1 MTEAKRPAK
10 SASKPRVRRLGRVD
24 VPSIVAAVLD
34 RHVPPELQRLTRIR
48 EIWAE
53 ELPRS
58 FSDPVWPMLVQGE
71 RLIVHVQDSQWLH
84 EMTYWRQDVLTRL
97 REAWPE
103 SGIERLDAFVGEL
116 PPLAIRRP
124 AIPVVAPS
132 PLRAP
137 PLPTEV
143 PGETVDALNQI
154 RDPRLRDALAQARWM
169 LGSRS
174 TR

>member
-1 MTEAKRPAK
+1 MSEPQRPKK
-10 SASKPRVRRLGRVD
+10 SATTPRVRRLGRVD
-24 VPSIVAAVLD
+24 LPSIVAAVLD

-53 ELPRS
+53 LPRS
-58 FSDPVWPMLVQGE
+58 FTDAVWPMLVQGE

-84 EMTYWRQDVLTRL
+84 EMTYWRQDVLGRL

-103 SGIERLDAFVGEL
+103 VGIDRLDAFVGEL

-124 AIPVVAPS
+124 PVPVMAPS

-137 PLPTEV
+137 PLPSEV
-143 PGETVDALNQI
+143 PDETVEALNQI

-169 LGSRS
+169 LGTRS